1 MPKNWYF
8 RTMMLEKTLKSPLD
22 SKEIK
27 PVNPKENPPWIFIG
41 RTDAEAEAPILWSL
55 DVKSQLIGKDS
66 NARKDWGQE
75 LKRVI
80 EDEVVGWHH
89 WFNGHESEQTQGHS
103 EGQESLAC
111 CSPWGHKESDTTE
124 QLNNNLTLGRVTSFY
139 GLFFPLQSLVFF
151 CHFSSQIPG

>member
-1 MPKNWYF
+1 MKVGYYYRLYRNKNEYK
-8 RTMMLEKTLKSPLD
+8 R
-22 SKEIK
+22 I
-27 PVNPKENPPWIFIG
+27 PW
-41 RTDAEAEAPILWSL
+41 TDDEAPILWSL

>member
-1 MPKNWYF
+1 MKVGYYYRLYRNKNEYK
-8 RTMMLEKTLKSPLD
+8 R
-22 SKEIK
+22 I
-27 PVNPKENPPWIFIG
+27 PW
-41 RTDAEAEAPILWSL
+41 TDDEAPILWSL

-151 CHFSSQIPG
+151 CHFSSQRPG